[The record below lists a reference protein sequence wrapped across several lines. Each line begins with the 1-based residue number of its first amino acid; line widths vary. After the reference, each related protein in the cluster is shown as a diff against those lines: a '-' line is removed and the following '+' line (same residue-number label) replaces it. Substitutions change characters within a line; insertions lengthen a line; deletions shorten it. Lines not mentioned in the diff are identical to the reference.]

1 LKITRS
7 QWITIKIVEII
18 NGAIV
23 MKLPTIN
30 KKSLPF
36 LWALLCLLPLSVNA
50 QISAPPGN
58 GNNPGSPTVG
68 DLLPLSPPFNVNTNR
83 TPNVSSSPGVK
94 NPDPDLTRVFGNLQ
108 QFNSNINLE
117 KAQIILQ
124 DILSNTGVKPA
135 IIYTVFS
142 PPNLAVLDIAKDRN
156 NVSEQALNN
165 FQLELIMVTPTG
177 APIRKAIPITREKL
191 LELAQQFRE
200 ELTKGRDTQ
209 LFLPTAQQL
218 HKLLIDPLIADL
230 KTQKIQ
236 NLVFI
241 MDGGLRSLPVAALH
255 DGKQFLVESYSVGLM
270 PSLSL
275 TDTRYVDVRKT
286 QLLAMGAE
294 KTPNQKSLLAAPIEL
309 ETISTKIWQ
318 GKSFKDNQILKDNQF
333 TVSNLVTQREKQPFA
348 IVHLATHGK
357 FKSGAPSNS
366 YIQFANERLELDRF
380 RELKLNNRPIE
391 LLVLSAC
398 ETALGDENA
407 ELGFAGLA
415 NRTGAK
421 SAMGSLWSVDDAGTL
436 GLITSF
442 YRRLIKAPIKAEALR
457 QTQVDMLRGK
467 VRLEGGKL
475 ITANDRIDLPAKL
488 AGKNVKLTH
497 PFYWAGFTIVGNP
510 W

>member
-1 LKITRS
+1 M
-7 QWITIKIVEII
+7 Q
-18 NGAIV
+18 
-23 MKLPTIN
+23 LPTIN
-30 KKSLPF
+30 KKSIPF
-36 LWALLCLLPLSVNA
+36 LSALLLCLLPSIVHA
-50 QISAPPGN
+50 QSTTGGNTQGTSAPIP
-58 GNNPGSPTVG
+58 SVG
-68 DLLPLSPPFNVNTNR
+68 DLLPVSPPFNVNTNR
-83 TPNVSSSPGVK
+83 TPNSSYSPGVR
-94 NPDPDLTRVFGNLQ
+94 NPDPDLTRVFGDLQ
-108 QFNSNINLE
+108 QFNSNINIE

-142 PPNLAVLDIAKDRN
+142 PPNLAILDVAKERN
-156 NVSEQALNN
+156 NISEQALNN

-177 APIRKAIPITREKL
+177 APIRKAVPITREKL

-200 ELTKGRDTQ
+200 EITKGRNTQ
-209 LFLPTAQQL
+209 LYLPTAQQL

-275 TDTRYVDVRKT
+275 TDTRYVDIRKQT
-286 QLLAMGAE
+286 QVLAMGAE

-309 ETISTKIWQ
+309 ETISTKIWK
-318 GKSFKDNQILKDNQF
+318 GKSFKDNQF
-333 TVSNLVTQREKQPFA
+333 TVSNLVTQREKEPFA

-357 FKSGAPSNS
+357 FKSGLPSNS
-366 YIQFANERLELDRF
+366 YIQFVNERLQLDRF

-436 GLITSF
+436 GLMTSF
-442 YRRLIKAPIKAEALR
+442 YRDLKTAPIKAEALR
-457 QTQVDMLRGK
+457 QAQVDMLRGK
-467 VRLEGGKL
+467 VTLEGGKL
-475 ITANDRIDLPAKL
+475 ITPIDRVNLPASL
-488 AGKNVKLTH
+488 AQKNTKLTH

>member
-1 LKITRS
+1 
-7 QWITIKIVEII
+7 
-18 NGAIV
+18 

-30 KKSLPF
+30 KKSLLF

-50 QISAPPGN
+50 QLTPGN
-58 GNNPGSPTVG
+58 GNNPGTIPTVG
-68 DLLPLSPPFNVNTNR
+68 DLLPLSPPLNVNSNR
-83 TPNVSSSPGVK
+83 TPNFSSNPIVR

-108 QFNSNINLE
+108 QFNRNVSIE

-156 NVSEQALNN
+156 NISAQALNN

-191 LELAQQFRE
+191 LELAQQFRD
-200 ELTKGRDTQ
+200 ELRNVKEPQ

-255 DGKQFLVESYSVGLM
+255 DGKQFLVQNYSVGLM

-275 TDTRYVDVRKT
+275 TDTRYKDIRET

-294 KTPNQKSLLAAPIEL
+294 KTPNQKSLLAVPIEL

-333 TVSNLVTQREKQPFA
+333 TVRNLVAQRKQQPFA

-357 FKSGAPSNS
+357 FESGLPSNS
-366 YIQFANERLELDRF
+366 YIQFANERLQLDRF
-380 RELKLNNRPIE
+380 RELKLNDRPME

-398 ETALGDENA
+398 KTALGDENA

-442 YRRLIKAPIKAEALR
+442 YRRLKKAPIKAEALR
-457 QTQVDMLRGK
+457 QAQVDMLLGN
-467 VRLEGGKL
+467 VQLEGGKL
-475 ITANDRIDLPAKL
+475 ITEKDRIDLPAKL

>member
-1 LKITRS
+1 VNTKN
-7 QWITIKIVEII
+7 VEVI
-18 NGAIV
+18 NGVIV
-23 MKLPTIN
+23 MQLPTIN
-30 KKSLPF
+30 KKSIPF
-36 LWALLCLLPLSVNA
+36 LSALLLCLSPSIVNA
-50 QISAPPGN
+50 QSTVPGN
-58 GNNPGSPTVG
+58 NNPGTSAPTPTGG
-68 DLLPLSPPFNVNTNR
+68 DLLPPSPPFNVNTNR
-83 TPNVSSSPGVK
+83 TPNSSSNPVVR
-94 NPDPDLTRVFGNLQ
+94 NPDPDLTRAFGNLQ

-135 IIYTVFS
+135 LIYTVFS

-156 NVSEQALNN
+156 NISEQALNN

-177 APIRKAIPITREKL
+177 APIRKSIPITREKL

-200 ELTKGRDTQ
+200 EITKGRDTQ

-286 QLLAMGAE
+286 QVLAMGAE

-318 GKSFKDNQILKDNQF
+318 GKSFKDNQF
-333 TVSNLVTQREKQPFA
+333 TVSNLVAQREKQPFA

-357 FKSGAPSNS
+357 FKSGVPGNS
-366 YIQFANERLELDRF
+366 YIQFVNERLQLDRF

-436 GLITSF
+436 GLMTSF
-442 YRRLIKAPIKAEALR
+442 YRDLTTAPIKAEALR
-457 QTQVDMLRGK
+457 QAQVDMLRGK
-467 VRLEGGKL
+467 VTLEGGKL
-475 ITANDRIDLPAKL
+475 ITPSDRVNLPASL
-488 AGKNVKLTH
+488 AQKNTKLTH

>member
-1 LKITRS
+1 M
-7 QWITIKIVEII
+7 Q
-18 NGAIV
+18 
-23 MKLPTIN
+23 LPTIN

-36 LWALLCLLPLSVNA
+36 LSAIILCLLPLSVNA
-50 QISAPPGN
+50 QSTAPGNNNPTRSPTPPG
-58 GNNPGSPTVG
+58 G
-68 DLLPLSPPFNVNTNR
+68 DLLPPSPPFNVNPNL
-83 TPNVSSSPGVK
+83 TPNFSANPEAK
-94 NPDPDLTRVFGNLQ
+94 NPDASLTKAFGNLQ

-117 KAQIILQ
+117 KTQIILQ
-124 DILSNTGVKPA
+124 NILSNTGVKPA

-156 NVSEQALNN
+156 NISEQALNN

-200 ELTKGRDTQ
+200 EITKGRDTQ

-275 TDTRYVDVRKT
+275 TDTRYVDIRKT
-286 QLLAMGAE
+286 QVLAMGAE
-294 KTPNQKSLLAAPIEL
+294 KTPNQKALLAAPIEL

-318 GKSFKDNQILKDNQF
+318 GKSFQDSQF
-333 TVSNLVTQREKQPFA
+333 TVSNLVAQREKQPFA
-348 IVHLATHGK
+348 ILHLATHGK

-366 YIQFANERLELDRF
+366 YIQFVNERLQLDRF
-380 RELKLNNRPIE
+380 RELKLDNRPIE

-436 GLITSF
+436 GLMTSF
-442 YRRLIKAPIKAEALR
+442 YRDLKTAPIKAEALR
-457 QTQVDMLRGK
+457 QAQVDMLQGK

-475 ITANDRIDLPAKL
+475 ITATDRVDLPAKL

>member
-1 LKITRS
+1 V
-7 QWITIKIVEII
+7 Q
-18 NGAIV
+18 
-23 MKLPTIN
+23 LPTIN
-30 KKSLPF
+30 KKSIPCLSA
-36 LWALLCLLPLSVNA
+36 LLLCLLPLSVNA
-50 QISAPPGN
+50 QSTAPGN
-58 GNNPGSPTVG
+58 NNQGTPSPTPTGG
-68 DLLPLSPPFNVNTNR
+68 DLLPPSLPFNVNTNR
-83 TPNVSSSPGVK
+83 TPNSSSNPEVR

-124 DILSNTGVKPA
+124 NILSNTGVKPA

-142 PPNLAVLDIAKDRN
+142 PPNLAILDVAKERN
-156 NVSEQALNN
+156 NISEQALNN

-200 ELTKGRDTQ
+200 ELTKGRSTQ

-255 DGKQFLVESYSVGLM
+255 DGKQFLVEQYSVGLM

-275 TDTRYVDVRKT
+275 TDTRYVDIRKQT
-286 QLLAMGAE
+286 QVLAMGAE
-294 KTPNQKSLLAAPIEL
+294 KTPNQRSLLAAPIEL
-309 ETISTKIWQ
+309 ETISTKIWK
-318 GKSFKDNQILKDNQF
+318 GKSFKDNQF
-333 TVSNLVTQREKQPFA
+333 TVSNLISQREKQPFA

-357 FKSGAPSNS
+357 FKSGLPSNS
-366 YIQFANERLELDRF
+366 YIQFVNQRLQLDRF

-436 GLITSF
+436 GLMTSF
-442 YRRLIKAPIKAEALR
+442 YR
-457 QTQVDMLRGK
+457 
-467 VRLEGGKL
+467 
-475 ITANDRIDLPAKL
+475 DLKTP
-488 AGKNVKLTH
+488 TS
-497 PFYWAGFTIVGNP
+497 PS
-510 W
+510 

>member
-1 LKITRS
+1 M
-7 QWITIKIVEII
+7 Q
-18 NGAIV
+18 
-23 MKLPTIN
+23 LPTVK

-58 GNNPGSPTVG
+58 GNNPGSPTVE
-68 DLLPLSPPFNVNTNR
+68 DLLPLSPPFNVNANR

-108 QFNSNINLE
+108 QFNNNINLE

-135 IIYTVFS
+135 IIYTVFA

-156 NVSEQALNN
+156 NISEQALNN

-241 MDGGLRSLPVAALH
+241 MDSGLRSLPVAALH

-275 TDTRYVDVRKT
+275 TDTRYKDIRKT
-286 QLLAMGAE
+286 QVLAMGAE
-294 KTPNQKSLLAAPIEL
+294 KTPNQKSLLTVPIEL
-309 ETISTKIWQ
+309 ETISKKIWN
-318 GKSFKDNQILKDNQF
+318 GESLKDNQF
-333 TVSNLVTQREKQPFA
+333 TVSKLVSQRDKQPFS

-357 FKSGAPSNS
+357 FGSGLPNNS
-366 YIQFANERLELDRF
+366 YIQFVNERLQLDRF
-380 RELKLNNRPIE
+380 RELKLNNPPIE

-421 SAMGSLWSVDDAGTL
+421 SAMGSLWSVNETGTL
-436 GLITSF
+436 GLMTSF
-442 YRRLIKAPIKAEALR
+442 YRGLKTAPIKAEALR
-457 QTQVDMLRGK
+457 QAQVDMLQGK

-475 ITANDRIDLPAKL
+475 ITATDRVDLPTKL
-488 AGKNVKLTH
+488 ARLNVKLTH

>member
-1 LKITRS
+1 MQLP
-7 QWITIKIVEII
+7 IV
-18 NGAIV
+18 
-23 MKLPTIN
+23 K
-30 KKSLPF
+30 KKSIPF
-36 LWALLCLLPLSVNA
+36 LWALLCIFPLSVNA
-50 QISAPPGN
+50 QTAPPGN
-58 GNNPGSPTVG
+58 SNNPAPTPTVK

-83 TPNVSSSPGVK
+83 TPNSSSSPGVR

-156 NVSEQALNN
+156 NISEQALNN

-177 APIRKAIPITREKL
+177 APIRKAIPISREKL
-191 LELAQQFRE
+191 LELAQQFRD
-200 ELTKGRDTQ
+200 ELRNVREPQ
-209 LFLPTAQQL
+209 LFLPTAQEL
-218 HKLLIDPLIADL
+218 HKLLIDPLLTDL

-241 MDGGLRSLPVAALH
+241 MDSGLRSLPVAALH
-255 DGKQFLVESYSVGLM
+255 DGKQFLVENYSVGLM

-275 TDTRYVDVRKT
+275 TDTRYVDIRNAQV
-286 QLLAMGAE
+286 LAMGAE
-294 KTPNQKSLLAAPIEL
+294 KTPNQKSLIAVPIEL
-309 ETISTKIWQ
+309 ETISTKIWK
-318 GKSFKDNQILKDNQF
+318 GKSFKDNQF
-333 TVSNLVTQREKQPFA
+333 TVSNLVAQRETQPFA
-348 IVHLATHGK
+348 IVHLATHGQ
-357 FKSGAPSNS
+357 FESGVTSNS
-366 YIQFANERLELDRF
+366 YIQFVNERLQLDRF
-380 RELKLNNRPIE
+380 KELKLNDRPME

-398 ETALGDENA
+398 KTALGDENA

-436 GLITSF
+436 GLMTSF
-442 YRRLIKAPIKAEALR
+442 YRDLKTAPIKAEALR
-457 QTQVDMLRGK
+457 QAQVDMLRGK

-475 ITANDRIDLPAKL
+475 ITANDLIDLPAKL

>member
-1 LKITRS
+1 VQLP
-7 QWITIKIVEII
+7 IV
-18 NGAIV
+18 
-23 MKLPTIN
+23 K
-30 KKSLPF
+30 KKSILF
-36 LWALLCLLPLSVNA
+36 LWVLLCIFPPMVNA
-50 QISAPPGN
+50 QTAPPGN
-58 GNNPGSPTVG
+58 SNNPNPIPTVG
-68 DLLPLSPPFNVNTNR
+68 DLLPLSPPFNVNRNR
-83 TPNVSSSPGVK
+83 TPNVSYSPGVR
-94 NPDPDLTRVFGNLQ
+94 NPDPDLTRAFGNLQ

-117 KAQIILQ
+117 KSQIILQ

-156 NVSEQALNN
+156 NISEQALNN

-177 APIRKAIPITREKL
+177 APIRKAIPINREKL

-200 ELTKGRDTQ
+200 EITKGRDTQ

-275 TDTRYVDVRKT
+275 TDTRYVDIRKT
-286 QLLAMGAE
+286 QVLAMGAE

-309 ETISTKIWQ
+309 ETISTKIWK
-318 GKSFKDNQILKDNQF
+318 GKSFKDNQF
-333 TVSNLVTQREKQPFA
+333 TVSNLVAQRETQPFA
-348 IVHLATHGK
+348 IVHLATHGQ
-357 FKSGAPSNS
+357 FQSGVASNS
-366 YIQFANERLELDRF
+366 YIQFVNERLQIDRF
-380 RELKLNNRPIE
+380 KELKLNDRPME

-398 ETALGDENA
+398 KTALGDENA

-436 GLITSF
+436 GLMTSF
-442 YRRLIKAPIKAEALR
+442 YRDLKTAPIKAEALR
-457 QTQVDMLRGK
+457 QAQVDMLRGK

-475 ITANDRIDLPAKL
+475 ITTNDRVDLPAKL